1 MMPMLFWASLAPCE
15 KARKAEV
22 RNCERRN
29 HVFTVGLALAKIA
42 IMSFC
47 SRYPT
52 PKPMTGEMTRPMRIL
67 ATPSTLPW
75 ASSANPHFT

>member
-1 MMPMLFWASLAPCE
+1 LFTL
-15 KARKAEV
+15 
-22 RNCERRN
+22 
-29 HVFTVGLALAKIA
+29 GLALAKIA

-47 SRYPT
+47 SRKPT
-52 PKPMTGEMTRPMRIL
+52 PKPMIGEMTRPMRIL